1 MSRTSRR
8 QFAKSLA
15 VAGAAAPLAVTDLLA
30 QVPVPV
36 APPPAPPRAAAAPT
50 PPSPLTRALTEVVR
64 ASYGQHL
71 SNEELAKIGK
81 DYDEFAPYIENFRK
95 FKLTNADEPDFTF
108 HSLTERW

>member
-8 QFAKSLA
+8 EFAKSLA
-15 VAGAAAPLAVTDLLA
+15 VAGAGAPLVATELLA
-30 QVPVPV
+30 QAPLPV
-36 APPPAPPRAAAAPT
+36 APPPAPPPAAAAQT
-50 PPSPLTRALTEVVR
+50 PPSALGRALTEVIR

-71 SNEELAKIGK
+71 SNEELAKIAK
-81 DYDEFAPYIENFRK
+81 DYDEFAPYVENFRK

>member
-8 QFAKSLA
+8 HFAKSLA
-15 VAGAAAPLAVTDLLA
+15 VAGAAAPLALTDLLA

-36 APPPAPPRAAAAPT
+36 PAPPAPPAAAP
-50 PPSPLTRALTEVVR
+50 PPSALGRALTEVIR

-81 DYDEFAPYIENFRK
+81 DYDEFAPYVENFRK